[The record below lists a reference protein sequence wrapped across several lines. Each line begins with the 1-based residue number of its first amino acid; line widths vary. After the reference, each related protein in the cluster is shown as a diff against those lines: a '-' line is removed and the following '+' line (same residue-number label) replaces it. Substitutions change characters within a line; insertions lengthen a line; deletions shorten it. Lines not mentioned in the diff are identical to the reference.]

1 MKEVLEFWV
10 SFTRLYFYFIEFY
23 PISRRRLCS
32 VTNSV
37 RVGVSFVDFCFHR
50 MQTSYL
56 TLLPPPHTRT
66 LPRFCL
72 CFRRWRSTGHQLLVL
87 LQRLTHPVSRTI
99 AFCALPT
106 SFECCKFN
114 ATVPHPTPHH
124 PLPSLLALYALLSV
138 SAPPPPRCRQKM
150 AVLIDPVVYGAGR
163 SWYRE
168 NSTHDRLCLLAN
180 TASNFNRSFC
190 FSVHDRARRASCMK
204 LVADTKAWNKE
215 TVMFMVLSIFVTFI
229 SRNQRLFCL
238 LDY

>member
-10 SFTRLYFYFIEFY
+10 SFTHFCFCFYLIEFY
-23 PISRRRLCS
+23 PISRWRLCS
-32 VTNSV
+32 VTNSI
-37 RVGVSFVDFCFHR
+37 RVNASFVDFCFHR

-56 TLLPPPHTRT
+56 TLLSPPHTHT

-114 ATVPHPTPHH
+114 ATVPHPIPHH

-138 SAPPPPRCRQKM
+138 SALPASPRRTKSGGFDRSSCLWSGHIMIQRELHARQ
-150 AVLIDPVVYGAGR
+150 ALFIGQ
-163 SWYRE
+163 YRI
-168 NSTHDRLCLLAN
+168 
-180 TASNFNRSFC
+180 
-190 FSVHDRARRASCMK
+190 K
-204 LVADTKAWNKE
+204 L
-215 TVMFMVLSIFVTFI
+215 
-229 SRNQRLFCL
+229 
-238 LDY
+238 